1 MNSKNCYS
9 SICTSSYLHNL
20 FMLMYLSEQYSRYI
34 YLLYLMLKLFI
45 TIKFSFWAFHMTL
58 IMKSD
63 LLCQSSTLL
72 FFFDNY
78 CFILLLQMGLIILL
92 TEHFTKRWELFCIHC
107 SSKSYPST
115 IFIFLACQ
123 CCQEE
128 PSRLWYIESWE
139 TENFPFLRNI

>member
-1 MNSKNCYS
+1 
-9 SICTSSYLHNL
+9 
-20 FMLMYLSEQYSRYI
+20 MLMYLSEQYSRYI

-63 LLCQSSTLL
+63 LLFQSSTLL

-92 TEHFTKRWELFCIHC
+92 TEHFTKR
-107 SSKSYPST
+107 
-115 IFIFLACQ
+115 
-123 CCQEE
+123 
-128 PSRLWYIESWE
+128 
-139 TENFPFLRNI
+139 

>member
-1 MNSKNCYS
+1 
-9 SICTSSYLHNL
+9 
-20 FMLMYLSEQYSRYI
+20 MLMLLSEQYSRYI

-45 TIKFSFWAFHMTL
+45 TKKLPFLHSYEVDHETRSLKCKTL
-58 IMKSD
+58 VNPE
-63 LLCQSSTLL
+63 LCQSSAFL

-78 CFILLLQMGLIILL
+78 CFLLLLQVGLIILL
-92 TEHFTKRWELFCIHC
+92 TEHFTQCWELFCIHC